1 LGTILGFGGRLMVGV
16 AERQSDVLLS
26 GQMGEEI
33 ALLKDESQ
41 PTSVVAESRFIWG
54 KRDAIDLNRTFVG
67 NFQSSKKA
75 EEGRLSPA

>member
-1 LGTILGFGGRLMVGV
+1 MVGV

-33 ALLKDESQ
+33 AFLEDEAE
-41 PTSVVAESRFIWG
+41 PTSVVAESGFVRG
-54 KRDAIDLNRTFVG
+54 KRDAIDLNRTFIG
-67 NFQSSKKA
+67 NFQSSEKA